1 MSMTAVRPNHDVFV
15 RGAPVT
21 NETAT
26 HAGSVVKYR
35 FEPNSVGTSLLSN
48 TLGVESQRQLVAT
61 ANLPHSYDMR
71 STWAGSDM
79 CRELKMCGV
88 SFNVMQVSLPNTS
101 KPQNQTHPT
110 QAKIC
115 YQSHCCSSQMSSYGC
130 RAFFVLLLVCL
141 SAAGA
146 DARQHGVL
154 NGLQTAT
161 GLQQAA
167 AVSSVGMNVL
177 PSDVKPV
184 GPAVS
189 LAPETADAQ
198 MMTSISYMAAS
209 DAAAVAETAAADVA
223 VAADPIDS
231 AAAAVSGETAVT
243 TASATSSSTVTT
255 ASTTAV
261 EVIVIGAGLA
271 GLKAAADLRARGYN
285 VVVLEGRD
293 RIGGRVHSAKMS
305 PTSTYTVEAGAQWL
319 HGDGRTN
326 PVYTLVRDTLRVTP
340 VVTGGSSQLRTTS
353 STALVRGTDISSFWT
368 T

>member
-1 MSMTAVRPNHDVFV
+1 
-15 RGAPVT
+15 
-21 NETAT
+21 
-26 HAGSVVKYR
+26 
-35 FEPNSVGTSLLSN
+35 
-48 TLGVESQRQLVAT
+48 
-61 ANLPHSYDMR
+61 
-71 STWAGSDM
+71 M
-79 CRELKMCGV
+79 CAV
-88 SFNVMQVSLPNTS
+88 SFNVMRVSLPNTS
-101 KPQNQTHPT
+101 KPQHQTHPT
-110 QAKIC
+110 QANIC

-255 ASTTAV
+255 ASTTVV

-285 VVVLEGRD
+285 VVILEGRD

-319 HGDGRTN
+319 HGDARTN